1 MNTLDIIMT
10 AIICVTMV
18 SGLWKGMMK
27 QVFSLGGVVL
37 GYIIAMEYYGRF
49 SYFVPAV
56 DGGMKRIISFA
67 VIFIFFVLAASV
79 VGWFTERLLKRADL
93 NWINRAGGGAIGFL
107 KGVLIVAIITVVLLA
122 FLPADSGLLR
132 GSKLLPYAV
141 TVSKTL
147 GSLIPEDL
155 RDRYYRKV
163 EEITSRWLLEEA
175 KERLRRDVEREERKQ
190 R

>member
-18 SGLWKGMMK
+18 SGLWKGLMK

-49 SYFVPAV
+49 SHVVPAV
-56 DGGMKRIISFA
+56 DGGMKKIISFA
-67 VIFIFFVLAASV
+67 GIFILFVLAASLA
-79 VGWFTERLLKRADL
+79 GWFTERLLKNVDL

-107 KGVLIVAIITVVLLA
+107 KGVLIVVIITVVLHA
-122 FLPADSGLLR
+122 FIPADSTMLR
-132 GSKLLPYAV
+132 RSKLLPYAV
-141 TVSKTL
+141 KVSKTL
-147 GSLIPEDL
+147 GSLIPEDI

-163 EEITSRWLLEEA
+163 EEITSRWMMDEA
-175 KERLRRDVEREERKQ
+175 REKLRKKAEREGEKK
-190 R
+190 